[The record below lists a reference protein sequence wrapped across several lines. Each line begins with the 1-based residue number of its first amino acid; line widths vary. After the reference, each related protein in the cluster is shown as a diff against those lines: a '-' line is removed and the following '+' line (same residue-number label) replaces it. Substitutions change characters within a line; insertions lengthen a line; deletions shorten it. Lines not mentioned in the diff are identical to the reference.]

1 MFTISAESISFKHV
15 EVFLV
20 KFWKF
25 CQTVHNESSLL
36 NFFKFPNLTAM
47 RSPGL
52 FPIKSNGNE
61 VSLCSSFQSFV
72 HKNLIGHFRNEK
84 WGGGMG
90 AGGDWNNAIVSGIV
104 TGDTI
109 CLLFAWSLATV
120 PEVFAKV
127 NSFQS
132 LLVSKVANGTLIP
145 LGTGTL
151 SYCPLVN

>member
-1 MFTISAESISFKHV
+1 MFTIGAESISFKHV
-15 EVFLV
+15 EVFY
-20 KFWKF
+20 
-25 CQTVHNESSLL
+25 QTVYNKSTVL

-52 FPIKSNGNE
+52 FPKKSDGDE
-61 VSLCSSFQSFV
+61 VGLSSSFQSFV
-72 HKNLIGHFRNEK
+72 HKNLIGHFRNE
-84 WGGGMG
+84 WGRGGG
-90 AGGDWNNAIVSGIV
+90 DSNPAIVSGIV

-109 CLLFAWSLATV
+109 CLLFARSLATV

-145 LGTGTL
+145 WGLG
-151 SYCPLVN
+151 PLVTAPS